1 MKVFLY
7 SGRFFAAAAVCAVFP
22 AIVPGEPASSP
33 QASGMVFD
41 DNPAG
46 DSSADT
52 YVPDWSRFEKKGLF
66 GVQEQPPP
74 PSESVDL
81 AAVESHYQALLGMDI
96 SSVQRRK
103 TLLDM
108 ADLYHKYNV
117 RQKEAAVYEK
127 YIETFPQDR
136 MVPELCMRLGFLYR
150 EIGAYKTALAKFYS
164 VLNSTLA
171 VNRSG
176 MAVYRQL
183 SLRAQM
189 EIADTYFGMGQYDM
203 AAKFYL
209 RLKRIEMPSGDRVQ
223 VDFKYAYTQ
232 YLIKD
237 YTTAI
242 SSFQNFI
249 QTHPD
254 DPLVAEAHFV
264 LAGAYRQINQPQAA
278 LAEVL
283 SLLQYQAKKGEDTA
297 TWTYWKRRTGNQLG
311 NEFYEQGD
319 YESAL
324 RIYQAMARLSDEPGW
339 LWPSLFQMGLCLE
352 RLRLTTKAADAYDI
366 ILAGAQKAREAGTTL
381 PQSLADIVD
390 QVKWRREHLAWQES
404 TDKSLNQILGQ

>member
-1 MKVFLY
+1 
-7 SGRFFAAAAVCAVFP
+7 
-22 AIVPGEPASSP
+22 
-33 QASGMVFD
+33 
-41 DNPAG
+41 
-46 DSSADT
+46 
-52 YVPDWSRFEKKGLF
+52 
-66 GVQEQPPP
+66 
-74 PSESVDL
+74 VDL
-81 AAVESHYQALLGMDI
+81 AAVEGHYEAILGMDI
-96 SSVQRRK
+96 SPVQRKK

-108 ADLYHKYNV
+108 ADTYHKYNV

-150 EIGAYKTALAKFYS
+150 EIGAYKTAFAKFLRRPQHEPCREPLGHGRVPAS
-164 VLNSTLA
+164 FAAGADGDCRHVL
-171 VNRSG
+171 
-176 MAVYRQL
+176 RQ
-183 SLRAQM
+183 
-189 EIADTYFGMGQYDM
+189 GQYDM

-209 RLKRIEMPSGDRVQ
+209 RLKRIEMPSADRVQ

-264 LAGAYRQINQPQAA
+264 LAGAYRQINQPQAPRRG
-278 LAEVL
+278 AEPASV
-283 SLLQYQAKKGEDTA
+283 SGKEGRGHRHMDLLEAPD
-297 TWTYWKRRTGNQLG
+297 GNTLG

-324 RIYQAMARLSDEPGW
+324 RIYQRGALSDEPGW

-366 ILAGAQKAREAGTTL
+366 ILAGAQKAKSEGMVL
-381 PQSLADIVD
+381 PQSLSDIVD
-390 QVKWRREHLAWQES
+390 QVKWRREHLAWQDA
-404 TDKSLNQILGQ
+404 TDRSLGQLLGK